1 MEQLTGL
8 LPFILIFVV
17 FWLLIMRPARNRQRQ
32 LMAVQASL
40 QPGTRVI
47 TTAGLHATVHS
58 VENDTVVLEV
68 APGVLSRYTR
78 QAVARVVEE
87 PPAAPIPP
95 QEKGD
100 SDAVA

>member
-1 MEQLTGL
+1 METLAGL

-17 FWLLIMRPARNRQRQ
+17 FWLLIMRPARMRQRQ
-32 LMAVQASL
+32 LAAVQSSL
-40 QPGTRVI
+40 RPGTRVI
-47 TTAGLHATVHS
+47 TTAGLYATVRA
-58 VENDTVVLEV
+58 VENDAVVLEV

-87 PPAAPIPP
+87 PPETPAPP